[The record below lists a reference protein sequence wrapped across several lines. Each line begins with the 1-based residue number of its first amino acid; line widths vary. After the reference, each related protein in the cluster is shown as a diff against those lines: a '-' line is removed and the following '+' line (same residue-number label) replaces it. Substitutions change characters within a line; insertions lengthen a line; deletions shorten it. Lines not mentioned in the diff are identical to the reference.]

1 MKVLMTLFQKE
12 WLEGW
17 KSGKLIWLPIAMM
30 IVGLTQPL
38 TIYYMPEIIAHGG
51 NLPDGM
57 KISFSM
63 PSGPEVMVSTL
74 SQFNTLGMALVIF
87 SVMGSVANER
97 SQGVTSLIMSRPVS
111 AVQYIL
117 SKWLIQ
123 SVIGIASFAAGYGL
137 AYYYVRLLFKD
148 TSFSRFAGS
157 LGLYALWIMFM
168 VTAGLA
174 GSTMFRSL
182 GAAAASGIG
191 LTAAVSFAASLFPEE
206 AKWLPA
212 ALCKQAE
219 HILLHGERA
228 DFFGWSLTFSSLCI
242 VLLAMFSVW
251 RFRRYESY

>member
-1 MKVLMTLFQKE
+1 MKVMITLLQKE
-12 WLEGW
+12 WLDGW

-38 TIYYMPEIIAHGG
+38 TIYFMPEIIEHGG

-57 KISFSM
+57 KISFAM
-63 PSGPEVMVSTL
+63 PSGSEVMVSTL

-97 SQGVTSLIMSRPVS
+97 NQGVTSLIMSRPVT
-111 AVQYIL
+111 AAHFIV
-117 SKWLIQ
+117 SKWLTQ

-137 AYYYVRLLFKD
+137 AYYYIRLLFED
-148 TSFSRFAGS
+148 TSFSRFAVS

-182 GAAAASGIG
+182 GAAAAAGIG
-191 LTAAVSFAASLFPEE
+191 ADSCSF
-206 AKWLPA
+206 
-212 ALCKQAE
+212 LCCFA
-219 HILLHGERA
+219 I
-228 DFFGWSLTFSSLCI
+228 S
-242 VLLAMFSVW
+242 
-251 RFRRYESY
+251 

>member
-1 MKVLMTLFQKE
+1 
-12 WLEGW
+12 
-17 KSGKLIWLPIAMM
+17 MM

-38 TIYYMPEIIAHGG
+38 TIYYMPEIIEHGG

-57 KISFSM
+57 KISFTM
-63 PSGPEVMVSTL
+63 PSGSEVMVSTL
-74 SQFNTLGMALVIF
+74 SQFNTLGMALIVF

-97 SQGVTSLIMSRPVS
+97 NQGVTSLIMSRPVT
-111 AVQYIL
+111 AVNYIM
-117 SKWLIQ
+117 SKWLTQ

-137 AYYYVRLLFKD
+137 AYYYIQLLFED

-157 LGLYALWIMFM
+157 LGLYALWIMFI

-182 GAAAASGIG
+182 GAAAAAGIG
-191 LTAAVSFAASLFPEE
+191 LTAAVSFVVSLFPDG

-212 ALCKQAE
+212 TLCKQAE
-219 HILLHGERA
+219 HIILHGERA
-228 DFFGWSLTFSSLCI
+228 NFFGWSLTFSILCI

-251 RFRRYESY
+251 RFRRYKSY